1 MRILVDIGHPAQVH
15 FFRNAVRKLQD
26 RGHDIAITCSDK
38 DVTIALLASY
48 GMSYHVIGKSR
59 KGLVSLFFEMVARDS
74 RLWRFARSFK
84 PDVLVGGT
92 GNVTAPTV
100 ARLLRKPSIVFD
112 DTEHS
117 KYEHLLMDRL
127 ATLICTPA
135 CYKKDLGRKQV
146 RYEGYHPLA
155 YLHPNY
161 FRPDPSVL
169 SELGLI
175 NGERFVVI
183 RFVSWRASHDI
194 GRHGFVR
201 KGEFVERLREHAK
214 VLISS
219 EAGMDCDLERY
230 RLRVSPGKLHSL
242 LYYASLCFGDGG
254 STAIESALLGTPTVH
269 FEYAK
274 RKNGKYSTTQDLGVF
289 DDLVNKYGLV
299 QTFSDEDEAIQKS
312 LDLIKDQNS
321 KVECQQ
327 RTKQVF
333 EHTIDVTAFVVDL
346 IEHYDTA
353 S

>member
-1 MRILVDIGHPAQVH
+1 MLRIDWNT
-15 FFRNAVRKLQD
+15 FR
-26 RGHDIAITCSDK
+26 
-38 DVTIALLASY
+38 
-48 GMSYHVIGKSR
+48 
-59 KGLVSLFFEMVARDS
+59 VAKR
-74 RLWRFARSFK
+74 FK
-84 PDVLVGGT
+84 PDILISVGSP
-92 GNVTAPTV
+92 NAAHVSW
-100 ARLLRKPSIVFD
+100 LLRKPHIAFE

-117 KYEHLLMDRL
+117 REQYYLY
-127 ATLICTPA
+127 APFTTTICTPS
-135 CYKKDLGRKQV
+135 CFKKDLGRKQI
-146 RYEGYHPLA
+146 RFDGHKQLA

-183 RFVSWRASHDI
+183 RFVSWGASHDI

-201 KGEFVERLREHAK
+201 KREFVERLREHAK
-214 VLISS
+214 VFITS
-219 EAGMDCDLERY
+219 EAEMDDDLERY
-230 RLRVSPGKLHSL
+230 RLRVSPEKLHSL